1 MSSRCSSGGGSSCG
15 RTGRRACASCSG
27 ACRSCPYP
35 SPASHSS
42 SSSEALAGG
51 EAATGKGG
59 IGGGGGGGGG
69 AYLPFL
75 RCSARV
81 GGGGAPCWEMGW
93 AFCQNINGPR
103 GSVCGPQTDLC
114 VCAVKASSLLKG
126 TQKQKKKKTAAGVH
140 TSALLSACLGPQQQP
155 PPAARE
161 KRVQGSAR
169 DEPTQAISR
178 CCRVPRSASFA
189 GEGEAD
195 PDVAGAGVGSEG
207 AGAGA
212 GVPRGQRGTR
222 CWWCAPASTPTS
234 IGSACPPRRLRVT
247 SPFLRRCSLF
257 RGFSFFFVRARAE
270 SRIRLP
276 LDSRE
281 CDANR
286 TLSFVENLMPKC

>member
-126 TQKQKKKKTAAGVH
+126 TQKQKKKKKKNRCGGPHLCSALCLPRPTAA
-140 TSALLSACLGPQQQP
+140 
-155 PPAARE
+155 AA
-161 KRVQGSAR
+161 A
-169 DEPTQAISR
+169 
-178 CCRVPRSASFA
+178 
-189 GEGEAD
+189 
-195 PDVAGAGVGSEG
+195 GSE
-207 AGAGA
+207 
-212 GVPRGQRGTR
+212 RETGT
-222 CWWCAPASTPTS
+222 
-234 IGSACPPRRLRVT
+234 GE
-247 SPFLRRCSLF
+247 
-257 RGFSFFFVRARAE
+257 RAR
-270 SRIRLP
+270 
-276 LDSRE
+276 
-281 CDANR
+281 
-286 TLSFVENLMPKC
+286 